1 MHTTHNTTILEDR
14 LVPLYA
20 IVKGLTIDVSK
31 IIEKEIRDCAIR
43 KQKSAAL
50 VFPSLITCICEAS
63 WVKFE
68 AGDERVKNVG
78 AITTRTMKRIVG
90 DTTAAVTPQHPTAA
104 TLQRL
109 APTKTEQ
116 APGLEDMV

>member
-1 MHTTHNTTILEDR
+1 MSAKSLKN
-14 LVPLYA
+14 
-20 IVKGLTIDVSK
+20 K
-31 IIEKEIRDCAIR
+31 IRDCAIR
-43 KQKSAAL
+43 KQKSVAL
-50 VFPSLITCICEAS
+50 VFPSLITGICEAS

-78 AITTRTMKRIVG
+78 AITTQTMERIVG
-90 DTTAAVTPQHPTAA
+90 ETTAAATPQHPTAA

-109 APTKTEQ
+109 APVKIEQ